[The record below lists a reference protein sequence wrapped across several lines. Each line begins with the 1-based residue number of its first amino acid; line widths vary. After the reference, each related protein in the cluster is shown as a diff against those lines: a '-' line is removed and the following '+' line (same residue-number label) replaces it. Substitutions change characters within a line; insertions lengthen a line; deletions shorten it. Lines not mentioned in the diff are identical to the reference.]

1 MKDAGFFRITAV
13 LGTSGTPRLSSA
25 KNNFLLKQ
33 ALKWPEESSADR
45 IAMTTVYH
53 KSFFLPKPSH
63 GAELQTQ
70 CSIQVLARSS
80 QPASASAEAVLMSS
94 LCCRREQDF
103 QVVSHRIINHYED
116 FTHNPH
122 CLCCDIWL
130 ICCLCE

>member
-1 MKDAGFFRITAV
+1 MQDFLESQLCWEPVGP
-13 LGTSGTPRLSSA
+13 PRLNSA
-25 KNNFLLKQ
+25 KNKFLLKQ

-45 IAMTTVYH
+45 FAMTTVYH
-53 KSFFLPKPSH
+53 KSFFFPKPLR

-70 CSIQVLARSS
+70 CSIQVLAQSS

-94 LCCRREQDF
+94 PCCRREQDF